1 MNELKLIEL
10 LGAVESLESDFDK
23 MYREI
28 IGLRAENE
36 KLRGA
41 LESLRLCH
49 PKTHKNKTYLPCA
62 VCTAL
67 SVLESK

>member
-1 MNELKLIEL
+1 MNELKLREL
-10 LGAVESLESDFDK
+10 LGAMDSLESDFDK

-67 SVLESK
+67 AVLESK